1 MDQRPGGAGQ
11 GGRSRGR
18 FFSVFLSHHQGLF
31 KAESSSERLQLLRK
45 RDVDPEMGMA
55 AELEALLGYSVVVT
69 FTAKSSVHSKQ
80 IEVGAPESRE
90 RISHL
95 PISTAPRPAPA
106 FMPPV
111 VGDVQSQKGPF
122 LSADP
127 SQNK

>member
-1 MDQRPGGAGQ
+1 MA
-11 GGRSRGR
+11 
-18 FFSVFLSHHQGLF
+18 FLSYHQGLF
-31 KAESSSERLQLLRK
+31 KAESSSELLQLLRN
-45 RDVDPEMGMA
+45 RDVDPEMGIA
-55 AELEALLGYSVVVT
+55 AGLDALLEYSFVVT
-69 FTAKSSVHSKQ
+69 FTAKSSVHREQ
-80 IEVGAPESRE
+80 VEVGAPQSRV

-106 FMPPV
+106 CVPRV